1 MTSLLALSLLALLM
15 PAQSQEKFP
24 DYRLAALQIKDAK
37 VFTAEEL
44 LAQFSIK
51 PGDLVRIAEIKNG
64 LEKIKAMYE
73 DRGYIN
79 WSYVPEQVFD
89 HPNKRMSLTFWL
101 DEGVPHYVRRI
112 TVGKPAGGVRCQC
125 ARCSEADRGSKSLPA
140 CGSRGSDRKSE
151 PPRRVPADLAARLQ
165 ARISTLRRRRPLPY
179 TSVARVKQT
188 TSS

>member
-1 MTSLLALSLLALLM
+1 MTSLRALSLLALLM

-79 WSYVPEQVFD
+79 WSYVPEQAFD

-101 DEGVPHYVRRI
+101 TEDVPHYVRRLGFHGDFLPQDD
-112 TVGKPAGGVRCQC
+112 VKVYAAFKPVEEGGLFRPAGLDAAVERLNRLGLFQPV
-125 ARCSEADRGSKSLPA
+125 ARGDCKVTLPRS
-140 CGSRGSDRKSE
+140 GEVD
-151 PPRRVPADLAARLQ
+151 
-165 ARISTLRRRRPLPY
+165 ISIPLRRR
-179 TSVARVKQT
+179 
-188 TSS
+188 